1 MYAALRHYRVNPE
14 AREDAVRRVVE
25 DFAPQ
30 LLEEVPGLLA
40 YYVLD
45 AQDGAFA
52 TVSICESQEALEE
65 CAKRAAEAATQYL
78 AESLHSKEN
87 SDSVLMEVGP
97 ALQGLLHHIA
107 APKATT
113 TPFPQQEEARELAD
127 EISETP
133 DTRPQ
138 EFLSP
143 SEVGQELGMGKSW
156 VYNRIR
162 SGEIPSIKLGHN
174 LKVRRSDL
182 EEYLEKQRYRPS
194 GREEGPSS

>member
-1 MYAALRHYRVNPE
+1 MYYAALRHYRVNPE

-30 LLEEVPGLLA
+30 VLKEVPGLLA

-65 CAKRAAEAATQYL
+65 CAKRAAEASTQYL
-78 AESLHSKEN
+78 TE
-87 SDSVLMEVGP
+87 SVLSKKGSNSFVMEVGP
-97 ALQGLLHHIA
+97 TLQGLVHHLT

-113 TPFPQQEEARELAD
+113 TLLPQEQARELGD
-127 EISETP
+127 EAASETSE
-133 DTRPQ
+133 TRPQ

-143 SEVGQELGMGKSW
+143 AEVGQELGMGKSW
-156 VYNRIR
+156 VYNRVR

-182 EEYLEKQRYRPS
+182 EEYLEKQRR
-194 GREEGPSS
+194 R